1 MTAERV
7 VTETRPVGG
16 SQEQRGTAT
25 QGQRRRR
32 MPRAKRAR
40 LTITHVI
47 LIVLGLLWIYP
58 FLWMM
63 SSSVKPN
70 GAVFSGLGLIPTKF
84 FFDNYSTVWG
94 EGNVGRLFANS
105 VIVSVA
111 GVIITVLV
119 TSMMGYAL
127 GRKQFPGKKIVI
139 GVLAALVVL
148 PHGYTIIPVVD
159 LIYALHLD
167 GSLLGIILAEVG
179 GAHIIQLLL
188 YAGYFSQLPDS
199 LEESAMLDGAGYFR
213 IFGLI
218 YWPLAMPVTATV
230 IILQFIASWNSFLIP
245 LVLTLSRP
253 ELQTLAVGLYSFQG
267 ENLTNYSQMS
277 AASTISL
284 IPVIVVFL
292 VFQRHFIE
300 GMAGAVKQ

>member
-7 VTETRPVGG
+7 ATVTRATDRDRVGLRARRRDG
-16 SQEQRGTAT
+16 
-25 QGQRRRR
+25 RRR
-32 MPRAKRAR
+32 MPTRQRVR
-40 LTITHVI
+40 LTFTHVI

-94 EGNVGRLFANS
+94 EGNVGRLFLNS
-105 VIVSVA
+105 VIVSVL

-127 GRKQFPGKKIVI
+127 GRKQFPGKRIVI

-159 LIYALHLD
+159 LIFALHLD
-167 GSLLGIILAEVG
+167 GNLFGIILAEVG

-213 IFGLI
+213 IFARI

-230 IILQFIASWNSFLIP
+230 VILQFIASWNSFLIP
-245 LVLTLSRP
+245 LVLTLSKP

>member
-1 MTAERV
+1 MTIDQVAAR
-7 VTETRPVGG
+7 TEPVG
-16 SQEQRGTAT
+16 QQRGTARAGERKRKT
-25 QGQRRRR
+25 PLRRRI
-32 MPRAKRAR
+32 R
-40 LTITHVI
+40 LSVTHVV
-47 LIVLGLLWIYP
+47 LIVVGLLWIYP
-58 FLWMM
+58 FVWML

-70 GAVFSGLGLIPTKF
+70 GAVFAGLGLIPTQF
-84 FFDNYSTVWG
+84 FFDNYTTVWSD
-94 EGNVGRLFANS
+94 GNIGRAFLNS
-105 VIVSVA
+105 VIVSVT

-127 GRKQFPGKKIVI
+127 GRKRFPGKRILI

-148 PHGYTIIPVVD
+148 PHGYTIIPVVN
-159 LIYALHLD
+159 LIFSLHLD
-167 GSLLGIILAEVG
+167 GNLFGIILAEVG
-179 GAHIIQLLL
+179 GAHIVQLLL
-188 YAGYFSQLPDS
+188 YAGYFSQLPAS
-199 LEESAMLDGAGYFR
+199 LEESAMLDGAGYFT
-213 IFGLI
+213 IFSKI

-253 ELQTLAVGLYSFQG
+253 DLQTLAVALYSFKG

-284 IPVIVVFL
+284 VPVIAVFL
-292 VFQRHFIE
+292 AFQRYFIE